1 MRTGPGIARRLAT
14 RRRVVRICGKSLSL
28 QPSRRLSTCAVRS
41 VMFLLEIQNTG
52 LHYVTSSVDQS
63 FSGPP
68 PNTHTRP
75 RPPEDRYPKITTR
88 PCFLPLHSV
97 AGQSRST
104 NLLGGV
110 AGFSL
115 PVIHFVSPMAAV
127 GPLQCHHPRDDES
140 RVISLNS
147 TTCLLKVYL
156 LLLPLYVCE
165 RGRSSLMFCCYCFGV
180 CFYTIN

>member
-1 MRTGPGIARRLAT
+1 MCGTVCYVSVGNTKHRLALCY
-14 RRRVVRICGKSLSL
+14 ILS
-28 QPSRRLSTCAVRS
+28 RS
-41 VMFLLEIQNTG
+41 ILFR
-52 LHYVTSSVDQS
+52 S
-63 FSGPP
+63 P
-68 PNTHTRP
+68 PNAHTRP

-97 AGQSRST
+97 SGQSRPT

-147 TTCLLKVYL
+147 TTCLLNVYL
-156 LLLPLYVCE
+156 LLLPLYRLLPELLYEIVLN
-165 RGRSSLMFCCYCFGV
+165 RPRHAGNVYPPRQRKDLTNNMYICYCANFNGV
-180 CFYTIN
+180 HNNNTIVIVSRQG